1 MTNEERIAKIT
12 ALEETL
18 LSELDTSNCGEKMTQ
33 LLTCD
38 NLYRAYQFRRI
49 EEARDAAVPESSM
62 AVREKSQTTAVE
74 TAAVE
79 TVTEET
85 EGSTEASEDST
96 EASEGSATKDK
107 PESYPTFSYMRTTLT
122 NRQNHHGV
130 NVGKCIEKLG
140 YKKLSDVPES
150 KYHELLKLAGADE

>member
-49 EEARDAAVPESSM
+49 EEARDAAVPESSV
-62 AVREKSQTTAVE
+62 AVREKSQTTAE

-96 EASEGSATKDK
+96 TEATQ
-107 PESYPTFSYMRTTLT
+107 ESYPTFSYMRTTLT
-122 NRQNHHGV
+122 NQQNHHGV

-150 KYHELLKLAGADE
+150 KYHELLKLAGVDE

>member
-49 EEARDAAVPESSM
+49 EEARDAAVPESS
-62 AVREKSQTTAVE
+62 AVVREKPPAAAE

-85 EGSTEASEDST
+85 EGSTEASEGST
-96 EASEGSATKDK
+96 TKTK

-122 NRQNHHGV
+122 NQQNHHGV

-140 YKKLSDVPES
+140 CKKLSDVPES
-150 KYHELLKLAGADE
+150 KYHELLKLAGVDE

>member
-49 EEARDAAVPESSM
+49 EEARDAAVPESSV
-62 AVREKSQTTAVE
+62 AVREKSQTTAE

-85 EGSTEASEDST
+85 EGSTEASEGST
-96 EASEGSATKDK
+96 TKAK
-107 PESYPTFSYMRTTLT
+107 SESYPTFSYMRTTLT
-122 NRQNHHGV
+122 NQQNHHGV
-130 NVGKCIEKLG
+130 NVGKCIEELG

-150 KYHELLKLAGADE
+150 KYHELLKLAGVDE